1 MTSKS
6 VVVLC
11 LVVLGLFYIYSDDN
25 TRMSS
30 DVFYQK
36 VMASPPYKPLNTQ
49 ANLLQGLSKPNLQEI
64 DAFQSGE
71 SINYRSPDWIN
82 NIKASWSELTVSDVG
97 NKVVVIETKQ
107 SVSDP
112 DTLVYRYRANEQTHL
127 QLFEPWSASKVMA
140 VTGAML
146 VAQEQGIND
155 DFKIGDAWFSDLV
168 TSIHSY
174 APQGRADG
182 NSNAIATYF
191 INSIGRKRLTELFK
205 QKWLNVGNSHINGAY
220 GGTAFQPESN
230 QWQQTGK
237 PPMKVEVF
245 NPSSGD
251 PNYLSYRCEHCAQT
265 GNKPMSTLALAEWLK
280 RLVVNQ
286 AEPSTQLESIN
297 NFNLNL
303 LFYGKQNNDNVT
315 GMTAGISRILANA
328 IVQSLLPEF
337 VFDPNG
343 EQAKQYL
350 DKLTDGKWRIFQKI
364 GWGYSGTRT
373 AGEMIYLAHVSL
385 PNINGGHEFTI
396 AAQTSVSN
404 KVDNDEE
411 QNKVIEAGM
420 KMQTLMNE
428 IMLQVV
434 GSKTER

>member
-1 MTSKS
+1 MNLMTSKS

-174 APQGRADG
+174 APR
-182 NSNAIATYF
+182 
-191 INSIGRKRLTELFK
+191 
-205 QKWLNVGNSHINGAY
+205 
-220 GGTAFQPESN
+220 
-230 QWQQTGK
+230 
-237 PPMKVEVF
+237 
-245 NPSSGD
+245 
-251 PNYLSYRCEHCAQT
+251 
-265 GNKPMSTLALAEWLK
+265 
-280 RLVVNQ
+280 
-286 AEPSTQLESIN
+286 
-297 NFNLNL
+297 
-303 LFYGKQNNDNVT
+303 
-315 GMTAGISRILANA
+315 
-328 IVQSLLPEF
+328 
-337 VFDPNG
+337 
-343 EQAKQYL
+343 
-350 DKLTDGKWRIFQKI
+350 
-364 GWGYSGTRT
+364 
-373 AGEMIYLAHVSL
+373 
-385 PNINGGHEFTI
+385 
-396 AAQTSVSN
+396 
-404 KVDNDEE
+404 
-411 QNKVIEAGM
+411 
-420 KMQTLMNE
+420 
-428 IMLQVV
+428 
-434 GSKTER
+434 